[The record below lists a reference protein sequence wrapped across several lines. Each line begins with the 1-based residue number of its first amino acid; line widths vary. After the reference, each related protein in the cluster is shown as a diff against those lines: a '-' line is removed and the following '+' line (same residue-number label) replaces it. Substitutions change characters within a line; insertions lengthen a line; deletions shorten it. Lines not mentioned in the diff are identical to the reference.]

1 MIEVTIKNE
10 VLMLLPEKA
19 IWWKRNSALLVADIH
34 LGKSGHFRKAGIPVP
49 TKLQEEDLSLLA
61 DLVERYQPGRLY
73 ILGDFFHSELNID
86 WYLFPVWRKKFP
98 DLEIV
103 LVKGNHDIL
112 NDQVLLNA
120 GVIIVKGYLDV
131 FPFRLIHVPPA
142 NTTIAGSHYY
152 LSGHIHP
159 GIRLKGRAR
168 QSLTMPCFYFS
179 DKQGVLPAFG
189 RFTGNSTIAVNENDK
204 IYPVFSGKVICLNG
218 TD

>member
-131 FPFRLIHVPPA
+131 FPFRLVHVPPA

-204 IYPVFSGKVICLNG
+204 IYPVFSGKVICLNT

>member
-131 FPFRLIHVPPA
+131 FPFRLVHVPPA

-204 IYPVFSGKVICLNG
+204 IYPVFSGKVICLNA

>member
-131 FPFRLIHVPPA
+131 FPFRLVHVPPA

-204 IYPVFSGKVICLNG
+204 IYPVFSGKVICLNAS
-218 TD
+218 D